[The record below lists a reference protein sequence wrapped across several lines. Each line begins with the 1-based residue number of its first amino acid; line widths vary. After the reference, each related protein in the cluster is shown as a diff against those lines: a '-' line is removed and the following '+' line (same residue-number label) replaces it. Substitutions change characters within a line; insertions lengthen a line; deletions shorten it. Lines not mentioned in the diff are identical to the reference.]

1 MRPYTFGLLIAIP
14 FAACTSAP
22 MAPSKA
28 PATITASSGVEGSA
42 TSNAVT
48 TDRLRLRRAGGSDV
62 VTSLE
67 NSQVIEVP
75 INIRLDIWAEIR
87 RLESDRAR
95 LVVDW
100 GNGNSDFTGCG
111 ACRLENTYTR
121 EGRYTLNARV
131 LDLNAVTGP
140 PVVDI
145 TVTLSVFDPDRVP
158 EPDAPSSPTPTPTPI
173 PTPTPTP
180 IPCVAVSGGDF
191 AALPTDFLPVR
202 IPGAT
207 LSAPGGQVTNS
218 SYVPGGNFIQAGN
231 PLTIAFDTDQSSMS
245 IEWIHFS
252 IPAIRFEAFD
262 AAGNLVA
269 AGSQPF
275 TRYVVAGWTGGT
287 AVISGVRF
295 RRVILYDPHYYD
307 NLTASC
313 N

>member
-1 MRPYTFGLLIAIP
+1 MRPITLGLLTLIP
-14 FAACTSAP
+14 FAACTSGP
-22 MAPSKA
+22 VAPSAA
-28 PATITASSGVEGSA
+28 PAAITAPSSAEGSV

-48 TDRLRLRRAGGSDV
+48 TDRLRLRRAGGADI
-62 VTSLE
+62 VTGLA
-67 NSQVIEVP
+67 NGQVIDVP
-75 INIRLDIWAEIR
+75 INVRLDIWAEIR

-100 GNGNSDFTGCG
+100 GNGNTDFTGCG

-121 EGRYTLNARV
+121 EGRYTLNAKV
-131 LDLNAVTGP
+131 IDLNAVSGAA
-140 PVVDI
+140 VVDI
-145 TVTLSVFDPDRVP
+145 TVTLQAFDPVAA
-158 EPDAPSSPTPTPTPI
+158 DA
-173 PTPTPTP
+173 TPTP

-191 AALPTDFLPVR
+191 EALPYSPLPVQ

-207 LSAPGGQVTNS
+207 LSAPGAEVTSGSYIPGGKYIS
-218 SYVPGGNFIQAGN
+218 SYSD
-231 PLTIAFDTDQSSMS
+231 PLTIDFDTDQSSMA

-275 TRYVVAGWTGGT
+275 TRYVVAGWTGGA
-287 AVISGVRF
+287 AVISGVKF
-295 RRVILYDPHYYD
+295 RRVILYGPYWYD